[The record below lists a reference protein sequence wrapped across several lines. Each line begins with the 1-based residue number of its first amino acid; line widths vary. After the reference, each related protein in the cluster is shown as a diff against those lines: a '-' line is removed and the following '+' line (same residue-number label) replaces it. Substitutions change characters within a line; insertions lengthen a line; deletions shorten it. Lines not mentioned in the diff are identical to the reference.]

1 MAFKTFLINAHKC
14 EIREI
19 EISGEL
25 EDYYKHIGCSMIQ
38 HVPSYTEGSPDLYV
52 DEEGLWNKTGLWFVY
67 AGFPQPLCGN
77 AIAIGTDS
85 EGETVA
91 PDVTLE
97 AMKEAVRFVD
107 LIKIN
112 GKIVALPRAP
122 LEEG

>member
-1 MAFKTFLINAHKC
+1 MAFKTFLIDAHKC

-25 EDYYKHIGCSMIQ
+25 ADYYKHIGCDMIQ
-38 HVPSYTEGSPDLYV
+38 HVPSYKEGFPDLYV
-52 DEEGLWNKTGLWFVY
+52 DEEGLWNQTGLWWVY

-85 EGETVA
+85 EGETIA

-97 AMKEAVRFVD
+97 KLKEGIRFVD
-107 LIKIN
+107 MVKIN
-112 GKIVALPRAP
+112 GVVLAMDRTA